1 MRNTIKYYYNIYP
14 EEIYQKKDIYIFKNN
29 NQTYWL
35 LLINRDIQDLLK
47 IYSNLITYNFYCHE
61 IIYNQNN
68 EIITIV
74 NGKKYILIKLYNNS
88 NETINLPIIR
98 AYNLEINTDKK
109 CNWFN
114 LWCNKVDYYEY
125 HISQNGKKYPLLKK
139 CFDYYI
145 GLTETAISLVKSIDI
160 SSISMFINHDRININ
175 TTLSEFYNPLN
186 FLIDVKIRDVCE
198 YFKSAFFSNKKN
210 IIKEIETYLVT
221 DNISNEEA
229 ILFLARIIYPSYFY
243 DTYDLIIQ
251 NQKQESDLYFYINK
265 NKEFEIFLKDILI
278 LLKQKYNVP
287 IIEWII
293 KT

>member
-47 IYSNLITYNFYCHE
+47 IYSYLITYNFYCHE

-125 HISQNGKKYPLLKK
+125 HISQNGKKYPLLK
-139 CFDYYI
+139 
-145 GLTETAISLVKSIDI
+145 L
-160 SSISMFINHDRININ
+160 
-175 TTLSEFYNPLN
+175 
-186 FLIDVKIRDVCE
+186 
-198 YFKSAFFSNKKN
+198 
-210 IIKEIETYLVT
+210 
-221 DNISNEEA
+221 
-229 ILFLARIIYPSYFY
+229 
-243 DTYDLIIQ
+243 Q
-251 NQKQESDLYFYINK
+251 
-265 NKEFEIFLKDILI
+265 
-278 LLKQKYNVP
+278 
-287 IIEWII
+287 
-293 KT
+293 

>member
-68 EIITIV
+68 EIITIKK
-74 NGKKYILIKLYNNS
+74 NKKYILIKLYNNS

-160 SSISMFINHDRININ
+160 SSISMFVNHDRININ

-198 YFKSAFFSNKKN
+198 YFKSAFFSSKKN

-229 ILFLARIIYPSYFY
+229 ILFLARTIYPSYFY

>member
-160 SSISMFINHDRININ
+160 SSISMFVNHDRININ